1 MAKILDEAADT
12 TKETQDAAADY
23 VGDEVMKVMT
33 VGGMGLQSA
42 DVIARQKEADF
53 VDRQKLQSGIYPQ
66 AGSRRVRKGE
76 RCSALLRAI
85 LYCTIGAAH
94 EGRREGKKWIRWAWR
109 GIGISLLHTQLQ
121 GERER
126 AAWPWCAQV

>member
-1 MAKILDEAADT
+1 
-12 TKETQDAAADY
+12 
-23 VGDEVMKVMT
+23 MKVMT

-66 AGSRRVRKGE
+66 AEGRRVRKGE

-94 EGRREGKKWIRWAWR
+94 EGGGGRDRSGYGGLGGA
-109 GIGISLLHTQLQ
+109 
-121 GERER
+121 
-126 AAWPWCAQV
+126 